1 MIFSLLIMSI
11 GFTAFCILHEEIPP
25 KKQIVLKIPII
36 PVVVDLIEDDGAEYF
51 IKQREMAEY
60 EKYHYVPDPEEID
73 PPTMIMPR
81 KQK

>member
-25 KKQIVLKIPII
+25 MKQIVLKVPII
-36 PVVVDLIEDDGAEYF
+36 PVVVDLIEDDYT
-51 IKQREMAEY
+51 
-60 EKYHYVPDPEEID
+60 PDPEEID

-81 KQK
+81 K

>member
-36 PVVVDLIEDDGAEYF
+36 PVVVDLIEDDY
-51 IKQREMAEY
+51 I
-60 EKYHYVPDPEEID
+60 PDPEELE

>member
-36 PVVVDLIEDDGAEYF
+36 PVVVDLIEYD
-51 IKQREMAEY
+51 
-60 EKYHYVPDPEEID
+60 YVQDPEDVD
-73 PPTMIMPR
+73 PPTTVMPR